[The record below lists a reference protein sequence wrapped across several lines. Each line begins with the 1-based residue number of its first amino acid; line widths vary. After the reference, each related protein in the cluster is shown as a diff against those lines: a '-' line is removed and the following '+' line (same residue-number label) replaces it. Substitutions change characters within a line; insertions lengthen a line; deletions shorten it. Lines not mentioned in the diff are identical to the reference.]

1 MRNSSGSPMSWES
14 SSEDTRFKKFRS
26 SERSLSPCAVHTIVF
41 LVSSNRR
48 RVGSQSALKRFEPIP
63 LGGSVCVCVYGEGGG
78 TGRDGGRRDE

>member
-63 LGGSVCVCVYGEGGG
+63 LGGGGG
-78 TGRDGGRRDE
+78 NVCLCVWRGDEGTNKR